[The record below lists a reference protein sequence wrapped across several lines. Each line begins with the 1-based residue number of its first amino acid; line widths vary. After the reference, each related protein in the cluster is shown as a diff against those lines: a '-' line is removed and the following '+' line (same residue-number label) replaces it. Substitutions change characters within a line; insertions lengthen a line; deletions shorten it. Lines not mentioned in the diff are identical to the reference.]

1 VARVVSLL
9 KRELGCGIARF
20 KMGLDATLFWLEQN
34 EKIVNENL
42 LNDRIIRTWRK
53 NYALNHWI
61 FKLVKKKT
69 GFVDKQ
75 KILDYMNENLIELT
89 RDELTQLKND
99 IICGRVRVG
108 DDVFKRHGFVDIA
121 LGKAK
126 REKIIFYEMS
136 W

>member
-1 VARVVSLL
+1 
-9 KRELGCGIARF
+9 
-20 KMGLDATLFWLEQN
+20 MGLDATLFWLEQN
-34 EKIVNENL
+34 EKIDDENL
-42 LNDRIIRTWRK
+42 LNDRIIITWRK
-53 NYALNHWI
+53 NYALNHWV

-89 RDELTQLKND
+89 CDDLIKLKND

-108 DDVFKRHGFVDIA
+108 DDVFKIHGFVDIA
-121 LGKAK
+121 LGKAR

>member
-1 VARVVSLL
+1 MAEKIEQASAGVASVLNA
-9 KRELGCGIARF
+9 ELGCDIARF

-69 GFVDKQ
+69 IDFSIVISFPKYS
-75 KILDYMNENLIELT
+75 ILLTLTLIDRLFSNF
-89 RDELTQLKND
+89 LF
-99 IICGRVRVG
+99 C
-108 DDVFKRHGFVDIA
+108 
-121 LGKAK
+121 
-126 REKIIFYEMS
+126 S
-136 W
+136 